1 MSHTT
6 TQPVTANARQ
16 AELFA
21 MFEAMSFDNMLEVY
35 EIAVANGDAEIV
47 AAADAW
53 AGHH

>member
-6 TQPVTANARQ
+6 TQPVPADARQ

-21 MFEAMSFDNMLEVY
+21 MFEAMSFDNMLEMY
-35 EIAVANGDAEIV
+35 EIAVANEDEDIV

-53 AGHH
+53 NGHH